1 MKLNRRQL
9 IGGAA
14 VMTAMPGIPSAFATV
29 KEETRDLVIVGGGLG
44 GLSAANAAVNKGY
57 KALVI
62 EKLPFLG
69 GAGIMPEGS
78 LGINT
83 KYQKAHGIKTTA
95 QQVLDAALQFHHF
108 RADPAVLRVLIEE
121 STRTIDEIIDMGVE
135 LRGIRTMYP
144 KEESLMCWHLVN
156 PLRPIINWTG
166 LPCLLPARTA
176 WAQIAS
182 KLRNLRSHGT
192 QLRANPN

>member
-14 VMTAMPGIPSAFATV
+14 VMAAMPGIPSAFATV

-78 LGINT
+78 LGI
-83 KYQKAHGIKTTA
+83 KTTA

-121 STRTIDEIIDMGVE
+121 STHTIDEIIDMGVE

-176 WAQIAS
+176 
-182 KLRNLRSHGT
+182 
-192 QLRANPN
+192 